1 MENDPFVDDFPIKTS
16 IYKGFSMAM
25 LNNQMVCIDVWVVS
39 YSILGILITWQSYWP
54 VKTAPGWVVE
64 GQVGS
69 FAWQGAGLL
78 TWSCWNMGKRWWK
91 LLKSVEIIF
100 SGFSCGMMFKT
111 WNSDRTTILSQCFE
125 HIFGNDP
132 ACRKGSRKEK
142 RPLAPWTF
150 LLEGFCFFFQARGIP
165 NMIFQ
170 SKNAPGMVSGY
181 RTSRERPVVLS
192 IGIAAEERKGDVA
205 GPEFAEIAGFFGM
218 MLPSIFEVSKTK
230 TMDFSR
236 YCFLKIL

>member
-1 MENDPFVDDFPIKTS
+1 MIQHVGKDQERKSVLLLPELS
-16 IYKGFSMAM
+16 SWKGF
-25 LNNQMVCIDVWVVS
+25 V
-39 YSILGILITWQSYWP
+39 
-54 VKTAPGWVVE
+54 
-64 GQVGS
+64 
-69 FAWQGAGLL
+69 
-78 TWSCWNMGKRWWK
+78 
-91 LLKSVEIIF
+91 
-100 SGFSCGMMFKT
+100 
-111 WNSDRTTILSQCFE
+111 
-125 HIFGNDP
+125 
-132 ACRKGSRKEK
+132 
-142 RPLAPWTF
+142 
-150 LLEGFCFFFQARGIP
+150 FFQARGIP
-165 NMIFQ
+165 NMIFH

>member
-1 MENDPFVDDFPIKTS
+1 
-16 IYKGFSMAM
+16 
-25 LNNQMVCIDVWVVS
+25 
-39 YSILGILITWQSYWP
+39 
-54 VKTAPGWVVE
+54 
-64 GQVGS
+64 
-69 FAWQGAGLL
+69 
-78 TWSCWNMGKRWWK
+78 
-91 LLKSVEIIF
+91 
-100 SGFSCGMMFKT
+100 
-111 WNSDRTTILSQCFE
+111 
-125 HIFGNDP
+125 
-132 ACRKGSRKEK
+132 
-142 RPLAPWTF
+142 
-150 LLEGFCFFFQARGIP
+150 
-165 NMIFQ
+165 MIFQ